1 MVQAKAVLILFGY
14 DNCYHK
20 KDHVCIFRLPSNHL
34 VQPVTEGKIMG
45 KSIRSGALCKFS
57 KSDIK
62 DHFDEL
68 VKLTSKSRYLCGKC
82 ARSALEKKRL
92 CKPLEM

>member
-1 MVQAKAVLILFGY
+1 
-14 DNCYHK
+14 
-20 KDHVCIFRLPSNHL
+20 
-34 VQPVTEGKIMG
+34 MG

-68 VKLTSKSRYLCGKC
+68 VRLTEKSRYLCAKC
-82 ARSALEKKRL
+82 ARSAMEKKRL
-92 CKPLEM
+92 CKPQEM